1 LANGQYLKAISKR
14 TGQECVWWRVSGRV
28 RYRKEAE
35 IKYLECAESD
45 FLKWFDPIV
54 EPKPESN
61 RGAAAIQGG
70 LF

>member
-1 LANGQYLKAISKR
+1 
-14 TGQECVWWRVSGRV
+14 V